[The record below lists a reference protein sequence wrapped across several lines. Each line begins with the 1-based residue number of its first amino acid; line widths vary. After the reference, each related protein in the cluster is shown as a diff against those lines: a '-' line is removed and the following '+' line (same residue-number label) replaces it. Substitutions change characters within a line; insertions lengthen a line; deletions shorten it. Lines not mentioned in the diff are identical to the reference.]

1 MLRIVAIIFIFIAG
15 LGLLAEQLT
24 PQLFDMVQSDNYDD
38 AKDMDDAGKK
48 IKEDAGKEKIF
59 VHYTL
64 ACTDSSSCQIIPSTR
79 YASALRNGFAK
90 TPYTPPDQA

>member
-24 PQLFDMVQSDNYDD
+24 PQLFDMVQSDDYDD
-38 AKDMDDAGKK
+38 TDMEDAGKK

-59 VHYTL
+59 VHYIL
-64 ACTDSSSCQIIPSTR
+64 ACADSSSCQIIPSTH